1 MLHLFKLLAL
11 LSLTTLILALPTG
24 PPPLST
30 SATLKHQ
37 PNHPNSAP
45 PRKSL
50 TVALSTTKLE
60 ATKRPPQSKCILICT
75 HAHCDLLCANPH
87 TTTSLPVSTSSAN
100 PTITNTTST
109 SSTASTNIN
118 TNITTTVPQPAHL
131 TISSLSSGMDA
142 VILDPR
148 SQTGQMQR
156 CAWTCSAATGV
167 CEEKKCWAAE
177 DVEGAE
183 GAEGTGAEHV
193 DEGETDGQGKGGGGG
208 GGGGGECEVLD
219 TEGAG
224 RVVICF
230 LPSEE
235 GDGKAIDDRQCTLF
249 WRGGMPRLVC
259 RWE

>member
-1 MLHLFKLLAL
+1 MSMLHLFKLLAL

-156 CAWTCSAATGV
+156 CAWTCSAATGRV
-167 CEEKKCWAAE
+167 QKVRVLSMLTKERRMDKGKEEEEEEEEEEESARYWIQRVQDGWLFVFFRLRREMARPLTIDNARSS
-177 DVEGAE
+177 
-183 GAEGTGAEHV
+183 
-193 DEGETDGQGKGGGGG
+193 GE
-208 GGGGGECEVLD
+208 
-219 TEGAG
+219 AG
-224 RVVICF
+224 CRV
-230 LPSEE
+230 
-235 GDGKAIDDRQCTLF
+235 
-249 WRGGMPRLVC
+249 
-259 RWE
+259 